1 MSTIAAVKGVLPE
14 HRGTQEAITGMF
26 GDVVLG
32 GSPDRRALLERLHAA
47 SGVNTRYL
55 ALPMDSYRTLR
66 GFGDANDAFIDVG
79 LRLGEEAVRA
89 ALDAA
94 GLRPDDVDLVMSV
107 SVTGIAAPSLEAR
120 LVDRLGLR
128 HDVKRMPIF
137 GLGCVAGAAGLARL
151 HDYLVGHPDGVA
163 VLLSVELCS
172 LTLQR
177 NDPSSANLVAAGLFG
192 DGAAA
197 VVMVG
202 ERRAR
207 TMETPG
213 RPAPSVVDT
222 RSRIYPGTERVLGW
236 DVVDGGFRI
245 VLDSTLSDV
254 VERHLGAD
262 VEGFLAGHGLV
273 VADIDTWVAHSG
285 GPKVI
290 EAVTKALGLPDQA
303 LDVTRRSLAEVGNL
317 SSASVLH
324 VLERTLEDGLPTPGS
339 PGMLIAM
346 GPGFSAELVLLR
358 W

>member
-1 MSTIAAVKGVLPE
+1 MSRIAAVKGVLPRY
-14 HRGTQEAITGMF
+14 RGTQEAITEMF
-26 GDVVLG
+26 ADVVLDG
-32 GSPDRRALLERLHAA
+32 DPQRRAVVERLHAS

-66 GFGDANDAFIDVG
+66 GFGDANDVFIEVG
-79 LRLGEEAVRA
+79 LQLGETAVRS
-89 ALDAA
+89 ALEAA
-94 GLRPDDVDLVMSV
+94 GLRADDVDLVMSV
-107 SVTGIAAPSLEAR
+107 SVTGIAAPSLEGR

-128 HDVKRMPIF
+128 PDVKRVPVF

-151 HDYLVGHPDGVA
+151 HDYLVGYPDGVA

-177 NDPSSANLVAAGLFG
+177 DDPSTANLVASGLFG

-202 ERRAR
+202 ERRAQALGLAAR
-207 TMETPG
+207 S
-213 RPAPSVVDT
+213 APTVLAT

-236 DVVDGGFRI
+236 DIADGGFRI
-245 VLDSTLSDV
+245 VLGPTLSRV
-254 VERHLGAD
+254 VERQVGPD
-262 VEGFLAGHGLV
+262 VEAFLAEHGLV

-290 EAVTKALGLPDQA
+290 DAVTKALGLPDQA
-303 LDVTRRSLAEVGNL
+303 LDLTRESLAEVGNI

-324 VLERTLEDGLPTPGS
+324 VLERTLDAGVPTPGS
-339 PGMLIAM
+339 YGLLMAM
-346 GPGFSAELVLLR
+346 GPGFSAELLLLR

>member
-1 MSTIAAVKGVLPE
+1 MSSIAAVKGVLPE
-14 HRGTQEAITGMF
+14 HRGTQEAITGMVE
-26 GDVVLG
+26 DVVLG
-32 GSPDRRALLERLHAA
+32 ARPDRRELLNRLHAA

-55 ALPMDSYRTLR
+55 ALPLDSYRDLR
-66 GFGDANDAFIDVG
+66 GFGDANDVFIDVG
-79 LRLGEEAVRA
+79 LRLGEAAVRS

-94 GLRPDDVDLVMSV
+94 AVSADEVDLVMSV

-120 LVDRLGLR
+120 LVERLGLR
-128 HDVKRMPIF
+128 PDVKRVPVF
-137 GLGCVAGAAGLARL
+137 GLGCVAGAAGMARL
-151 HDYLVGHPDGVA
+151 HDYLIGHPDGVA

-177 NDPSSANLVAAGLFG
+177 DDPSSANLVASGLFG

-202 ERRAR
+202 ERRA
-207 TMETPG
+207 ETLEDAG
-213 RPAPSVVDT
+213 RRAPRVVDT

-236 DVVDGGFRI
+236 DIGDGGFRI
-245 VLDSTLSDV
+245 VLASTLSDV

-262 VEGFLAGHGLV
+262 VEAFLAEHGLV

-290 EAVTKALGLPDQA
+290 DAVTKALGLPDQA
-303 LDVTRRSLAEVGNL
+303 LDLTRRSLAEVGNL

-324 VLERTLEDGLPTPGS
+324 VLERTLDDGLATPGT
-339 PGMLIAM
+339 PGMLMAM
-346 GPGFSAELVLLR
+346 GPGFSAELVLLE